1 MSANTK
7 TDPYADAMCHETA
20 RQLVNL
26 ACLRRIECAILWNG
40 KEYVCNGDPCG
51 PSVHGVYEWLDKQP
65 ARMF

>member
-20 RQLVNL
+20 RKLVKL